1 MSLSRIQGVF
11 YRYFYDFYRGHH
23 FLADLFYWPFMDI
36 LLWGFTS
43 VWIQSHNHLGEL
55 PLLLMTAMIFWQI
68 TRRGSM
74 DVSVSLL
81 LEFWNRNLV
90 NLFSTPLKIYEWAAG
105 VILLC
110 LCKLTITI
118 GFGAAVIYLLYA
130 LNVFSIGWAFLPFTA
145 SLLIFGW
152 VIGFLAASVI
162 IYWGNNAGA
171 FAWMI
176 PFVFAPF
183 SAVFYPV
190 EVLPQWAQTIAW
202 LLPTAY
208 IFEGMRSIL
217 SSGVFPTQYFWISLT
232 LDGVYLLLSLCL
244 FKFMFE
250 RSRAKGLA
258 RLE

>member
-1 MSLSRIQGVF
+1 MSLSRIQGIF
-11 YRYFYDFYRGHH
+11 CRYFYDFYRGNH
-23 FLADLFYWPFMDI
+23 FLSDLFFWPFMDI

-43 VWIQSHNHLGEL
+43 VWIQSHNSIGEL
-55 PLLLMTAMIFWQI
+55 PLILMTAMIFWQI

-74 DVSVSLL
+74 DISVSLL

-90 NLFSTPLKIYEWAAG
+90 NLFSTPLKIHEWAIG

-110 LCKLTITI
+110 LCKLIITI
-118 GFGAAVIYLLYA
+118 SFGATVIYFLYT
-130 LNVFSIGWAFLPFTA
+130 LNVFTIGWAFLPFTA

-152 VIGFLAASVI
+152 VIGFLAASTI
-162 IYWGNNAGA
+162 IYWGNNAGS

-183 SAVFYPV
+183 SAIFYPV
-190 EVLPQWAQTIAW
+190 DVLPQWAQIIAW
-202 LLPTAY
+202 LFPTAY

-217 SSGVFPTQYFWISLT
+217 SSAVFPSSYFWISLA
-232 LDGVYLLLSLCL
+232 LDIVYLSLSLFL
-244 FKFMFE
+244 FKCMFE
-250 RSRAKGLA
+250 KSRAKGLA

>member
-1 MSLSRIQGVF
+1 MSLSRIQGIF
-11 YRYFYDFYRGHH
+11 FRYFYDFYRGHH
-23 FLADLFYWPFMDI
+23 FLSDLFYWPLMDI

-43 VWIQSHNHLGEL
+43 ISIQGQNDVGKL
-55 PLLLMTAMIFWQI
+55 PLILMTGMIFWQI
-68 TRRGSM
+68 TRRGSA
-74 DVSVSLL
+74 DISVSLL

-90 NLFSTPLKIYEWAAG
+90 NLFSTPLKIHEWAIG

-110 LCKLTITI
+110 LCKLLITI
-118 GFGAAVIYLLYA
+118 GFGSGIIYLLYT
-130 LNVFSIGWAFLPFTA
+130 LNVFTIGWAFLPFTA

-176 PFVFAPF
+176 PFIFAPF
-183 SAVFYPV
+183 SAIFYPV
-190 EVLPQWAQTIAW
+190 DVLPYWAQKVAW
-202 LLPTAY
+202 LMPTAY

-217 SSGVFPTQYFWISLT
+217 NSGVFPSHYFWISLI
-232 LDGVYLLLSLCL
+232 LDGVYLTLSLFL

-250 RSRAKGLA
+250 KSRARGLA

>member
-1 MSLSRIQGVF
+1 MSISRIQGVF
-11 YRYFYDFYRGHH
+11 YRYFYDFYRGQH
-23 FLADLFYWPFMDI
+23 FLADLFFWPFMDI

-43 VWIQSHNHLGEL
+43 VWIQGHQSIGEL
-55 PLLLMTAMIFWQI
+55 PLILMTAMIFWQI

-90 NLFSTPLKIYEWAAG
+90 NLFSTPLKIHEWAFG

-110 LCKLTITI
+110 LCKLLITI
-118 GFGAAVIYLLYA
+118 SFGAAVIYFLYT
-130 LNVFSIGWAFLPFTA
+130 LNVFTIGWAFLPFTV

-152 VIGFLAASVI
+152 VVGFLAASVI

-176 PFVFAPF
+176 PFFFAPF
-183 SAVFYPV
+183 SAIFYPV
-190 EVLPQWAQTIAW
+190 DVLPQWAQIISW

-217 SSGVFPTQYFWISLT
+217 NSGVFPSHYFWISLI
-232 LDGVYLLLSLCL
+232 LDTVYLSLALFL

-250 RSRAKGLA
+250 KSRSKGLA